1 MALPISVTYTFATAT
16 SAIPLSQ
23 LDANFTTVVNGVNGI
38 GNGTNS
44 LSNVSITGGNLVVT
58 TANATTINA
67 TTANIS
73 GNETVGGNLT
83 ITGGLIPSSS
93 FMRNRIINGAMVI
106 DQRNA
111 GAAVTTS
118 GAYTVDRFANTQS
131 GGGVISWARSTTA
144 PTGFTNSLSGTV
156 TTPDSSIAAGDIYRL
171 YQYIEGFNCA
181 DLGFG
186 TASASTVTVS
196 FWVRSSITG
205 TYCLGLQNATFNRS
219 YAANYTIN
227 AANTWEYKTVTI
239 AGDTTGTWATDN
251 TAGIAVF
258 WDLGSGTTWN
268 QTANTWAA
276 TNTWKT
282 SSQTSW
288 IATNGATFY
297 ITGVQLEVGSVATP
311 FEQEIYSTTLAKCQ
325 RYLPAFAPAGGGNPY
340 MFAGMVTSLASS
352 TIAWFTC
359 QYPVSVR
366 SPATGLI
373 VSSASHFAAFQPGTG
388 TTNATGVV
396 FSGSTLTGGNFYLSG
411 LSGVTAGDST
421 LLYFNNAS
429 SLIYFTGCEL

>member
-1 MALPISVTYTFATAT
+1 MSTVKVINVVHPSSSTNNIV
-16 SAIPLSQ
+16 
-23 LDANFTTVVNGVNGI
+23 LD
-38 GNGTNS
+38 S
-44 LSNVSITGGNLVVT
+44 
-58 TANATTINA
+58 
-67 TTANIS
+67 S
-73 GNETVGGNLT
+73 GNASFGGT
-83 ITGGLIPSSS
+83 MAMSSS

-111 GAAVTTS
+111 GAAVTTT

-181 DLGFG
+181 DLAFG

-205 TYCLGLQNATFNRS
+205 TYCLGLQNGTYNRG

-258 WDLGSGTTWN
+258 WDFGSGTTWN

-276 TNTWKT
+276 SNTWKT
-282 SSQTSW
+282 SSQTNW
-288 IATNGATFY
+288 ISTNGATFY
-297 ITGVQLEVGSVATP
+297 LTGVQLEVGSVATP
-311 FEQEIYSTTLAKCQ
+311 FEREIYSNTLAKCQ
-325 RYLPAFAPAGGGNPY
+325 RYYTRFVTGSGSNGGFLVGV
-340 MFAGMVTSLASS
+340 VTSSTQAGRCTATLPVTMRANPTFNSS
-352 TIAWFTC
+352 TIRI
-359 QYPVSVR
+359 YD
-366 SPATGLI
+366 
-373 VSSASHFAAFQPGTG
+373 SSGVPS
-388 TTNATGVV
+388 ATGVDGNYSSTTTACV
-396 FSGSTLTGGNFYLSG
+396 DLRASGGGLTTGRAAIIIEGASTAYIDFS
-411 LSGVTAGDST
+411 A
-421 LLYFNNAS
+421 
-429 SLIYFTGCEL
+429 EL

>member
-1 MALPISVTYTFATAT
+1 MSTIKAINVQHPSSATINLVTD
-16 SAIPLSQ
+16 SS
-23 LDANFTTVVNGVNGI
+23 G
-38 GNGTNS
+38 
-44 LSNVSITGGNLVVT
+44 NVSIG
-58 TANATTINA
+58 
-67 TTANIS
+67 
-73 GNETVGGNLT
+73 
-83 ITGGLIPSSS
+83 GGLTAAGTVSMGSS

-156 TTPDSSIAAGDIYRL
+156 ATPDSSIAAGDIYRL

-205 TYCLGLQNATFNRS
+205 TYCLGLQNGTYNRG

-311 FEQEIYSTTLAKCQ
+311 FEREIYSNTLAKCQ
-325 RYLPAFAPAGGGNPY
+325 RYYEVGGNKSFV
-340 MFAGMVTSLASS
+340 M
-352 TIAWFTC
+352 
-359 QYPVSVR
+359 
-366 SPATGLI
+366 
-373 VSSASHFAAFQPGTG
+373 VSSVANIYPSHGFAVTKRASPTMTVTPDAGSGGT
-388 TTNATGVV
+388 
-396 FSGSTLTGGNFYLSG
+396 
-411 LSGVTAGDST
+411 VTADTTGF
-421 LLYFNNAS
+421 YQNANNSSSQQTAWTAS
-429 SLIYFTGCEL
+429 AEL